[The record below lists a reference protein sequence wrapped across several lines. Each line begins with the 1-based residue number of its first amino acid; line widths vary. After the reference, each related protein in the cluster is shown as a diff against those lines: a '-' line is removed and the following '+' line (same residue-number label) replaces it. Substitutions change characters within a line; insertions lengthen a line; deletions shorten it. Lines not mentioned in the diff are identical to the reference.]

1 MSRRERAVVA
11 MLLLAVGLEPTG
23 SAAMQ
28 SEFGRPGL
36 TGGGAERQGGGVV
49 RVVTPLE
56 EPGAGEGSVL
66 QSRGEPAATG
76 ETAKIG
82 GSRVEARVFGG
93 GGLLRGGD
101 VNEAAANTSRF
112 TVSSLYEFEEI
123 VTLEDGDT
131 PAAQHAGEYGA
142 EVLVRL
148 TPRFGVV
155 GGLVRIESSSAG
167 RWIETPSARAL
178 YPSRSATSLDLRSV
192 ALRFGGDYAYPL
204 SGRLSLTMGG
214 GAGLY
219 FTQLRWT
226 QRAEVDFI
234 ATTTS
239 DVVTD
244 VRGYGL
250 GVHGGISLAVELSGR
265 LGLIIG
271 VQGVHAEVGGLEGA
285 RASTHTGFSHREG
298 RTVTRSTSEEGTLAV
313 LDFGDAPIGGV
324 LGFVED
330 QALWVE
336 CYGPIV
342 ESVREAAVG
351 LGGLRFTGGLRI
363 GF

>member
-1 MSRRERAVVA
+1 MSQRECAVVA
-11 MLLLAVGLEPTG
+11 MLLATALQPMA
-23 SAAMQ
+23 SAARQ
-28 SEFGRPGL
+28 SEFEPPRRA
-36 TGGGAERQGGGVV
+36 GGGPERQEGGGL
-49 RVVTPLE
+49 RAVTPIEEAGDGGASVARSQE
-56 EPGAGEGSVL
+56 EPAEG
-66 QSRGEPAATG
+66 R
-76 ETAKIG
+76 ETARLAS
-82 GSRVEARVFGG
+82 SRVEARVFGG
-93 GGLLRGGD
+93 GRLLRGGE
-101 VNEAAANTSRF
+101 VNEAVANTSRF

-123 VTLEDGDT
+123 VTLEDGDA
-131 PAAQHAGEYGA
+131 PAARHAGEHGA

-155 GGLVRIESSSAG
+155 GGLVRIESSGAG

-178 YPSRSATSLDLRSV
+178 YPSRSAASLDLRAV
-192 ALRFGGDYAYPL
+192 ALKFGGEYAYPL
-204 SGRLSLTMGG
+204 SGRLSLAMGG

-226 QRAEVDFI
+226 QQAEVDFI

-250 GVHGGISLAVELSGR
+250 GFHGGVSLAVELSGR
-265 LGLIIG
+265 LGLVIG
-271 VQGVHAEVGGLEGA
+271 VQGVHADIGSLEGA
-285 RASTHTGFSHREG
+285 RESTHTGFSHREG
-298 RTVTRSTSEEGTLAV
+298 RTVTRSTSEAGTLAV
-313 LDFGDAPIGGV
+313 LEFGDAPIGGV

-330 QALWVE
+330 RAVWVE
-336 CYGPIV
+336 RYGPIV

>member
-1 MSRRERAVVA
+1 MVA
-11 MLLLAVGLEPTG
+11 MLLAVALRPAA

-28 SEFGRPGL
+28 SEFEPPGL
-36 TGGGAERQGGGVV
+36 AGGGAERQGGGVV
-49 RVVTPLE
+49 RSVTPLE
-56 EPGAGEGSVL
+56 EGGDGEGSLV
-66 QSRGEPAATG
+66 QSREEPAESG
-76 ETAKIG
+76 ETAKLG

-93 GGLLRGGD
+93 GRLLRGGD
-101 VNEAAANTSRF
+101 VNEAVADTSRF

-123 VTLEDGDT
+123 VTLEGADV
-131 PAAQHAGEYGA
+131 PAARQAGEYGA

-155 GGLVRIESSSAG
+155 GALVRLESFSAG
-167 RWIETPSARAL
+167 RWIETPGARAL
-178 YPSRSATSLDLRSV
+178 YPSRSAASLDLRSV
-192 ALRFGGDYAYPL
+192 ALRFGGEYAYPL
-204 SGRLSLTMGG
+204 SGRLSLAAGG

-226 QRAEVDFI
+226 QQAEVDFI

-239 DVVTD
+239 DIVTD

-250 GVHGGISLAVELSGR
+250 GLHGGVSLAVELSGR
-265 LGLIIG
+265 LGLVIG
-271 VQGVHAEVGGLEGA
+271 VEGVHADVGGLEGA
-285 RASTHTGFSHREG
+285 REATYTAYSHREG

-313 LDFGDAPIGGV
+313 LAFGDAPIGGV

-330 QALWVE
+330 RAVWVE
-336 CYGPIV
+336 RYGPIV